1 MSLRLRLLFAFG
13 YVLLFAIIAL
23 EVPLT
28 LNFSRRV
35 DSEIKAEA
43 SSGAQGVAAAASGR
57 LTDPPALAALARQQA
72 RRLGGRVIVVDA
84 PRPRARGLRRLGCAR
99 GVVREPP

>member
-1 MSLRLRLLFAFG
+1 MSLRLRLVLAFG

-43 SSGAQGVAAAASGR
+43 SSGAQAVAAAASGR
-57 LTDPPALAALARQQA
+57 LTDPSGWPPWRAS
-72 RRLGGRVIVVDA
+72 
-84 PRPRARGLRRLGCAR
+84 RPGASAGA
-99 GVVREPP
+99 

>member
-1 MSLRLRLLFAFG
+1 MSLRLRLVLAFG

-43 SSGAQGVAAAASGR
+43 SAGAQGVAAVASGR
-57 LTDPPALAALARQQA
+57 LDDTPRSQRSPVSRPGAWA
-72 RRLGGRVIVVDA
+72 GG
-84 PRPRARGLRRLGCAR
+84 
-99 GVVREPP
+99 

>member
-1 MSLRLRLLFAFG
+1 MSLRLRLVLAFG

-35 DSEIKAEA
+35 DSEIRAEA
-43 SSGAQGVAAAASGR
+43 SAGAQGVAAAAAGVE
-57 LTDPPALAALARQQA
+57 AALVRRRTARM
-72 RRLGGRVIVVDA
+72 
-84 PRPRARGLRRLGCAR
+84 RATSSRALNGLTT
-99 GVVREPP
+99 